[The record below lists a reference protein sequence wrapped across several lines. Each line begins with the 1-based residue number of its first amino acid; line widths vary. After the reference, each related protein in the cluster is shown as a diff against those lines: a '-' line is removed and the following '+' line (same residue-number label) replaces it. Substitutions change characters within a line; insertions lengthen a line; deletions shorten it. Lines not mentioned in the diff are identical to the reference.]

1 MKDST
6 PNPRGWKRMFI
17 AIAVIYGILVAFAAW
32 TTFPT
37 RSQIEADVAASA
49 MTALQQHDPKY
60 KDIAPPSLRR
70 RLYRGLSDEEVTARV
85 REYAMAED
93 KRIEAEASR
102 ITVDPQQAA
111 MGIFSGS
118 VAKPEGPVSTEV
130 GGLRPR
136 IALTMEDLERQRAER
151 VASVTGAQTKVIAWA
166 LAAWA
171 LPLVALYFLI
181 PRFSHRPRKTPSRL

>member
-60 KDIAPPSLRR
+60 KDIAPPSL
-70 RLYRGLSDEEVTARV
+70 
-85 REYAMAED
+85 
-93 KRIEAEASR
+93 
-102 ITVDPQQAA
+102 
-111 MGIFSGS
+111 
-118 VAKPEGPVSTEV
+118 
-130 GGLRPR
+130 
-136 IALTMEDLERQRAER
+136 
-151 VASVTGAQTKVIAWA
+151 
-166 LAAWA
+166 
-171 LPLVALYFLI
+171 
-181 PRFSHRPRKTPSRL
+181 